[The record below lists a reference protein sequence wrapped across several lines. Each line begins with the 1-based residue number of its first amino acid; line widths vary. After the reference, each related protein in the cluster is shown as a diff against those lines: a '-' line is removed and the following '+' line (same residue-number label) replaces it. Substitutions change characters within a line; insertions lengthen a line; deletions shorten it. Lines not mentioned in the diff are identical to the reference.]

1 VSPARSARTTRRS
14 VVVARACAS
23 FARVSFEAVRRFAEV
38 VQRDDDDIELDVA
51 ALLIGAWDNQDLDV
65 ARYRRT
71 LDEIAAQAAAAID
84 AAASRDGDRPWA
96 APRALA
102 RTLFGELGFRGNAAN
117 YYDPRNSFLADVL
130 DRRVGIPITLSV
142 LYVEVARRVGIPAR
156 GVGFPG
162 HFLVRVDGGP
172 LPLILDPFAGGA
184 ELDGTALAS
193 LHARFARPDALFDHA
208 SLAPSPKHQ
217 ILARML
223 HNLGGIYGRA
233 GDLFRS
239 IEILEHLAALD
250 PSNHDI
256 QSELDRLRGQARSL
270 N

>member
-1 VSPARSARTTRRS
+1 VSLA
-14 VVVARACAS
+14 
-23 FARVSFEAVRRFAEV
+23 AVRRFAEV

-51 ALLIGAWDNQDLDV
+51 ALLIGAWDYRELDV
-65 ARYRRT
+65 PGYRRT

-84 AAASRDGDRPWA
+84 AVASGGADQAGQPWA
-96 APRALA
+96 AARALA
-102 RTLFGELGFRGNAAN
+102 RTLFGELRFRGNVAD
-117 YYDPRNSFLADVL
+117 YYDPRNSFLASVL

-142 LYVEVARRVGIPAR
+142 LYVEIARRVGIAAR

-162 HFLVRVDGGP
+162 HFLVRVDGGSA
-172 LPLILDPFAGGA
+172 PLILDPFGGGA
-184 ELDGTALAS
+184 ELDRAGLEA
-193 LHARFARPDALFDHA
+193 LHAKFAGAAARLDDTT
-208 SLAPSPKHQ
+208 LAPTPKQQ

-239 IEILEHLAALD
+239 LEILEYLAVLD
-250 PSNHDI
+250 PSNEDI
-256 QSELDRLRGQARSL
+256 NRELDRLRGQARSL

>member
-1 VSPARSARTTRRS
+1 VSLA
-14 VVVARACAS
+14 
-23 FARVSFEAVRRFAEV
+23 AVQRFAEV

-51 ALLIGAWDNQDLDV
+51 ALLIGAWDNHGLDV
-65 ARYRRT
+65 ASYRTT
-71 LDEIAAQAAAAID
+71 LDHIAAQAAAAID
-84 AAASRDGDRPWA
+84 ATASGGSDRPWA
-96 APRALA
+96 AARALA
-102 RTLFGELGFRGNAAN
+102 RTLFGELGFRANAAD
-117 YYDPRNSFLADVL
+117 YYDPRNSFLAAVL

-142 LYVEVARRVGIPAR
+142 LYVEVARRVGVAAR
-156 GVGFPG
+156 GVCFPG

-172 LPLILDPFAGGA
+172 VPLILDPFAGGA
-184 ELDGTALAS
+184 ELDRAGLEA
-193 LHARFARPDALFDHA
+193 LHARFAGSDARLDHA
-208 SLAPSPKHQ
+208 SIAPSPKHQ

-239 IEILEHLAALD
+239 IKILEHLAALD

-256 QSELDRLRGQARSL
+256 ERELDRLRGQARSL

>member
-1 VSPARSARTTRRS
+1 MSHA
-14 VVVARACAS
+14 
-23 FARVSFEAVRRFAEV
+23 AVKRFAEV
-38 VQRDDDDIELDVA
+38 VQHDHDDDIELDLA
-51 ALLIGAWDNQDLDV
+51 ALLIGAWDYRDLDV

-84 AAASRDGDRPWA
+84 AGASGGVDRPA
-96 APRALA
+96 AAALA
-102 RTLFGELGFRGNAAN
+102 LAKTLFGELGFRGNAAD
-117 YYDPRNSFLADVL
+117 YYDPRNSFLAEVL

-142 LYVEVARRVGIPAR
+142 LYVEIARRVGVRAR

-162 HFLVRVDGGP
+162 HFLVRVDGGAA
-172 LPLILDPFAGGA
+172 PLIIDPFAGGA
-184 ELDGTALAS
+184 ELDRAGLES
-193 LHARFARPDALFDHA
+193 LHARFAGPDARFVDTM
-208 SLAPSPKHQ
+208 LAPSPKRQ

-239 IEILEHLAALD
+239 LEVLERLAALD
-250 PSNHDI
+250 PSNQDI
-256 QSELDRLRGQARSL
+256 DRELDRLRGQARSL

>member
-1 VSPARSARTTRRS
+1 LIGV
-14 VVVARACAS
+14 S
-23 FARVSFEAVRRFAEV
+23 FAAVQRFAEV

-51 ALLIGAWDNQDLDV
+51 ALLIGAWEYRDLDV
-65 ARYRRT
+65 ARYRGK

-84 AAASRDGDRPWA
+84 ATSSGSADRPWA
-96 APRALA
+96 AARALA
-102 RTLFGELGFRGNAAN
+102 KTLFGELGFRGNVAD
-117 YYDPRNSFLADVL
+117 YYNPRNSFLAEVL

-142 LYVEVARRVGIPAR
+142 LFVEIARRVGVAAR

-172 LPLILDPFAGGA
+172 TPLILDPFAGGA
-184 ELDGTALAS
+184 ELDRAGLKS
-193 LHARFARPDALFDHA
+193 LHARFARPDTLLDD
-208 SLAPSPKHQ
+208 STLAPSPKHQ

-233 GDLFRS
+233 GDLYRS
-239 IEILEHLAALD
+239 IEILEHLAVLD
-250 PSNHDI
+250 PSNQDLQREI
-256 QSELDRLRGQARSL
+256 QRLRGRSRHL